1 MRHSDIPTKVTRGVA
16 LTLSALICIP
26 GANAQIGGPSFGLLS
41 KKSVTLRSKLP
52 AILNARGKS
61 VQIQTMNGVLTI
73 AIEKQLTQSD
83 STIKVVGANPDL
95 LIEATGSQNHP
106 AALSKAPENG
116 AVVTRMVGDLSIPYR
131 ITEPRSKLVVRSD
144 TATAKV
150 NEVMSWTA
158 APATNPCKTIIFGKQ
173 VTIPCKGNI
182 PGTKQPLPTN
192 VQPATKPRFATTDE
206 AQTFMVNDVAQQ
218 IAANLV
224 TTEEVLTVPLAVGGP
239 LTGPD
244 KFAEN
249 GLWPRYREAL
259 GEMQPFADA
268 KAEGYRQY
276 DVGVANEGQAYDASD
291 NKAAMRYLNDASIAY
306 GKALDANPGD
316 QAFLDSQ
323 GRIKAALEHYEVIGK
338 PPQEENPEPLSSSGG
353 AKPTAPAGGAITNND
368 VIDMVTAHLDE
379 ANIVDTIQ
387 NAAAVDF
394 DLTPKGQIAL
404 SKAGA
409 SSKVIMAMKN
419 KARNVEPAPVKRR

>member
-1 MRHSDIPTKVTRGVA
+1 MRHPDIPTRVTSGVA
-16 LTLSALICIP
+16 LTLSVLICIP

-52 AILNARGKS
+52 AILDARGKS

-95 LIEATGSQNHP
+95 LIDGSVAPSH
-106 AALSKAPENG
+106 AVTISKATENG
-116 AVVTRMVGDLSIPYR
+116 TVVTRMVGDLSIPYR
-131 ITEPRSKLVVRSD
+131 ITEPRSKLIVRSD

-150 NEVMSWTA
+150 NEVVDRA
-158 APATNPCKTIIFGKQ
+158 LAPAANPCKTIIFGKQ

-192 VQPATKPRFATTDE
+192 IQPSTKPRFATTDE
-206 AQTFMVNDVAQQ
+206 AQTYMVNDAARQ

-259 GEMQPFADA
+259 GEMKPFSDP

-276 DVGVANEGQAYDASD
+276 DIGVANEGQAYDAAD

-323 GRIKAALEHYEVIGK
+323 GRIKAALEHYEEIGK
-338 PPQEENPEPLSSSGG
+338 PPQAEIPEPSGNVK
-353 AKPTAPAGGAITNND
+353 AAAAAGGAITNND

-404 SKAGA
+404 TKAGA

-419 KARNVEPAPVKRR
+419 KARNVDSAPAKRR